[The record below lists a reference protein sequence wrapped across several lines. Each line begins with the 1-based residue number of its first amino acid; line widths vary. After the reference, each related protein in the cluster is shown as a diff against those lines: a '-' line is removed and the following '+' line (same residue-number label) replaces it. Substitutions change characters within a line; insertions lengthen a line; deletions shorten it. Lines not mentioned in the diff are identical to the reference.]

1 MFSNKEFKMTTKE
14 ITLYIIKENLNEKRH
29 QLNEL
34 VNQKNL
40 VITDDI
46 LRISQEMDILT
57 ITYYKKLNASQ
68 I

>member
-1 MFSNKEFKMTTKE
+1 MTTKE
-14 ITLYIIKENLNEKRH
+14 ITLYTIKENLNEKRH

>member
-1 MFSNKEFKMTTKE
+1 MTTKE
-14 ITLYIIKENLNEKRH
+14 ITLYIIKENLKEKRQ

-40 VITDDI
+40 VVTDDI
-46 LRISQEMDILT
+46 LRISQEIDILI

>member
-1 MFSNKEFKMTTKE
+1 MTTKE
-14 ITLYIIKENLNEKRH
+14 ITLYTIKENLNEKRH

-40 VITDDI
+40 VVTDDI

>member
-1 MFSNKEFKMTTKE
+1 MTTKE
-14 ITLYIIKENLNEKRH
+14 ITLYIIKENLKEKRQ

-40 VITDDI
+40 VVTDDI
-46 LRISQEMDILT
+46 LRISQEIDILI
-57 ITYYKKLNASQ
+57 ITYYKKLNSSQ

>member
-1 MFSNKEFKMTTKE
+1 MTTKE
-14 ITLYIIKENLNEKRH
+14 ITLYTIKENLNEKRH

-40 VITDDI
+40 VVTNDI

>member
-1 MFSNKEFKMTTKE
+1 MTTKE

>member
-1 MFSNKEFKMTTKE
+1 MTTKE
-14 ITLYIIKENLNEKRH
+14 ITLYTIKENLNEKRH

-46 LRISQEMDILT
+46 LRISQEIDILI
-57 ITYYKKLNASQ
+57 ITYYKKLNSSQ